1 MATDRMDT
9 AEHLWAFLDPAPD
22 MPRGS
27 MAAQVASQLRDAIIG
42 LKLPPGTMLDKGEIC
57 ARLGV
62 SRSPVAEAFARLEA
76 EGLLDILP
84 QRGTV
89 VSFLSLGAI
98 KEYIFIRKA
107 LEGET
112 VRWLAGRRT
121 PEMVEAL
128 EINITAQRESAA
140 GEDRETFHR
149 LDLQFHEQLLSALD
163 YRRMKAMVD
172 TARNNLDRAR
182 QMTNTMR
189 RITVGIEEH
198 VEIVAM
204 IAAGKPDRAVRAMHR
219 HLDGMVSELEALA
232 AERPEL
238 FMRGAA
244 RPAAAIGT
252 IRDSA
257 TIRRLPST

>member
-1 MATDRMDT
+1 MDT
-9 AEHLWAFLDPAPD
+9 AEHAYAFLTPAAQL
-22 MPRGS
+22 PRGS
-27 MAAQVASQLRDAIIG
+27 MAIAVAAQLRDAIIG
-42 LKLPPGTMLDKGEIC
+42 LKLPPGTMLDKAQIC

-76 EGLLDILP
+76 EGLLEILP

-89 VSFLSLGAI
+89 VSFISVAEI

-112 VRWLAGRRT
+112 VRTIAMRQ
-121 PEMVEAL
+121 PEGVIDAL
-128 EINITAQRESAA
+128 KINIAAQRDVAA
-140 GEDRETFHR
+140 HEDREAFHR
-149 LDLQFHEQLLSALD
+149 LDLEFHEQLLAPLD

-189 RITVGIEEH
+189 RIAVGIEEH
-198 VEIVAM
+198 AEIVEL
-204 IAAGKPDRAVRAMHR
+204 IAAGKAGRAARAMHR
-219 HLDGMVSELEALA
+219 HLDGMIRELEALA
-232 AERPEL
+232 AQRPEL
-238 FMRGAA
+238 FMRKVG
-244 RPAAAIGT
+244 RRTVPVPPAF
-252 IRDSA
+252 RDLA